1 MQAADLGITYSKH
14 DIAASGGG
22 PLGDLN
28 RGDVHGLPARAG
40 HPRGGGRL
48 VGRPEHLWLPHHDE
62 PRRDRRPRSQGMHTP
77 RSEVSYHVSNSS
89 DPANMHANMGEG
101 VEYHTLYGGRPY
113 PNHYTN
119 PYP

>member
-1 MQAADLGITYSKH
+1 MYTDFPREPGIHAVADASWGDRNIYGCLIMMNHGVIVGLG
-14 DIAASGGG
+14 ASC
-22 PLGDLN
+22 
-28 RGDVHGLPARAG
+28 
-40 HPRGGGRL
+40 
-48 VGRPEHLWLPHHDE
+48 
-62 PRRDRRPRSQGMHTP
+62 QGMHTP

-113 PNHYTN
+113 LNHYTN